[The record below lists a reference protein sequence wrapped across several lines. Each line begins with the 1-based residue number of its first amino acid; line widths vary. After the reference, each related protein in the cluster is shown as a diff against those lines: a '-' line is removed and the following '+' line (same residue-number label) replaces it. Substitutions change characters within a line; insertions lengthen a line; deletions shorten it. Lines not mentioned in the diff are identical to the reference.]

1 MKNYLDLVPIS
12 QKVHRR
18 QSRMVR
24 LCIILSVF
32 LITAIFGMA
41 DMEIRSQNAQAK
53 INYGEWH
60 AGFRDMSDEDTALIG
75 QRPKV
80 LACTRYNTLT
90 GLPCIIR

>member
-53 INYGEWH
+53 IN
-60 AGFRDMSDEDTALIG
+60 
-75 QRPKV
+75 
-80 LACTRYNTLT
+80 
-90 GLPCIIR
+90 

>member
-53 INYGEWH
+53 INYGE
-60 AGFRDMSDEDTALIG
+60 
-75 QRPKV
+75 
-80 LACTRYNTLT
+80 
-90 GLPCIIR
+90 